1 MKQRGFSNRS
11 REGSKPNRMNRPI
24 RSGRPV
30 RNVSKEQVKAKNS
43 RFPAGTTI
51 TLPVARV
58 TEYGYF
64 LNDGETDILLH
75 KNEATH
81 TLREGEQVEVF
92 LYTDHE
98 GRLAATMEEPI
109 VQAGEFGWLEVA
121 DIVPRMG
128 VYLDNGI
135 KRDVLLF
142 VDDLPKLRNEWPQ
155 VGDMLLVS
163 LKRDKEGRLLA
174 QPVTEDVI
182 VPNAK
187 PGTPDMLN
195 KTLDGTVYKLIG
207 AGAFLLTEGE
217 HILFIHRDEMV
228 EPLRLGQTVQSRI
241 SFVREDGRLNGSL
254 KARKEQLYREDAD
267 KLMDYLVEQG
277 GSMSYTDD
285 TEPEVIK
292 EKFGMSKSAFKRAL
306 GKLLK
311 ERRII
316 SADGLTRINPAN
328 SPKTKD

>member
-30 RNVSKEQVKAKNS
+30 RNVSKEQIKAKNS
-43 RFPAGTTI
+43 RLPAGTTV

-75 KNEATH
+75 KNEATR

-174 QPVTEDVI
+174 QPVMEDVI